1 MKKTAIFLLISL
13 LAFATLTGCGNNE
26 NTTDAPSSTP
36 TVAPSPT
43 DEPTSTPEP
52 SPTDAPTATPEPS
65 PTDTPTTEGSTE
77 ALPTETP
84 TPIPTKPPHEHN
96 YTEVEG
102 SEVAATCTTDG
113 KKADKVCECGD
124 KVEGE
129 VVKATGHAYGEY
141 KSDDNAT
148 YDVDGTKTAECSVCG
163 EKDTVTDAG
172 SKLEKPK
179 EPNLY
184 GMGFNSVSWPTHYSM
199 IDTDVYFEP
208 SFQGV
213 VIGHLSIND
222 AVKVTGY
229 SNNDA
234 AIKNYP
240 PFNKTESPT
249 EVRWKRIDYNG
260 QIGYIPYNYTA
271 KSKRDTSVSLHPL
284 AANYPT
290 VDGGGSGMVNPAN
303 DGKLYYVYG
312 ACEPCTVKL
321 NPECK
326 SLRIYDA
333 NLNLI
338 AEVTDQ
344 NVSFVMSGNAYCSW
358 GTENHYDWRYEI
370 SYNGTTAYVNSLD
383 GTYQ

>member
-1 MKKTAIFLLISL
+1 MISL

-84 TPIPTKPPHEHN
+84 TPIPTEPPHEHN

-113 KKADKVCECGD
+113 KKVDKVCECGD
-124 KVEGE
+124 TVEGE

-141 KSDDNAT
+141 KSDGNAT
-148 YDVDGTKTAECSVCG
+148 YDADGTKTAECSVCG

-172 SKLEKPK
+172 SKLERPK
-179 EPNLY
+179 EPNMHGLAFEDWVPKATQY
-184 GMGFNSVSWPTHYSM
+184 CMENTN
-199 IDTDVYFEP
+199 VYFEP
-208 SFQGV
+208 SFQGP
-213 VIGHLSIND
+213 VIGTLSIND
-222 AVKVTGY
+222 AVKITGNSINY
-229 SNNDA
+229 EA
-234 AIKNYP
+234 KYNYP
-240 PFNKTESPT
+240 PYNKTENPMDIQW
-249 EVRWKRIDYNG
+249 VRINYNG
-260 QIGYIPYNYTA
+260 QVGYIPDKYTW
-271 KSKRDTSVSLHPL
+271 KSKRDTSIALNPL

-290 VDGGGSGMVNPAN
+290 LDGGSGLFAPAN

-370 SYNGTTAYVNSLD
+370 NYNGTIAYVNSLD
-383 GTYQ
+383 GIYK